1 MRPVEKQVLQ
11 KLLFRAV
18 VVQHAVFDLHAKRRI
33 ELLVF
38 LAVLLH
44 ELCEL
49 GFDLLL
55 EISGNKLELAVV
67 LEHFTRNVEA

>member
-1 MRPVEKQVLQ
+1 MGPVEKQVLQ

-18 VVQHAVFDLHAKRRI
+18 IVQHAVLDLHAKRRI

-44 ELCEL
+44 KLCKL

-55 EISGNKLELAVV
+55 KISRDELELAVV